1 MRLDIAMI
9 DGGNE
14 PTPITDS
21 PRNAFAAQIAALTPE
36 SVASVPAPTF
46 TQSAKLTEPNSPGL
60 ETIGS
65 SRGLSQDQ
73 IDAQAAVADARANA
87 EETAKMIGGTV
98 DANGMVV
105 MPAKAA
111 RKTYSELTPAERA
124 AMTPEQKLAY
134 IHEDTI
140 ARQAAATAGRI
151 SDPMTDPTHRPTFDT
166 SELPD
171 ELKGM
176 IYYYGWVGG
185 ASSGKWT
192 LYRAVDNAENQAKYG
207 ALAFGGPTQATL
219 NSAVGANALKVQ
231 PQWNQQTGT
240 WYAVDGSGTIAPKG
254 TTSTAPTTSTTTTPT
269 TSTVTKPV
277 TSATTSTATTTSTSS
292 TTTPPNLTL
301 VSTSTDP
308 VTNAVIGYFSD
319 GSQKTLSPGVMS
331 KVETDAYALLKD
343 TFANYGLDSLTPVI
357 EEYMKQNLGP
367 QQAAVQLKQS
377 EPYLTRFKGN
387 QLRIAAGMNALTE
400 SEYLALENSYNS
412 TLQAYGLNGFFGTSR
427 DQEIAGMAKV
437 IGGGVNAAEFT
448 SRVSTVVDR
457 VMNADPNIKKTL
469 TSFYNITDA
478 DLVKYYLDPSKD
490 NLAALNLKTT
500 AAEIGTAATEQG
512 LTTGVTSATALAQA
526 GVTGAQAQKG
536 YATIGQIVPE
546 TQKLSSIYGEA
557 KVGYD
562 QAAAE
567 AEVFGTTGAASAAR
581 KRKQLADLE
590 TQAFQGRSGIQ
601 QQVNPLGKGLQG
613 SF

>member
-1 MRLDIAMI
+1 MRLDLQLT
-9 DGGNE
+9 DGGDTSGENLTTHTE
-14 PTPITDS
+14 
-21 PRNAFAAQIAALTPE
+21 QLAALTPE
-36 SVASVPAPTF
+36 SVANVVANAYIDQSGNATGYNPDMATTMRRASQSAWGSATPAPTP
-46 TQSAKLTEPNSPGL
+46 TP
-60 ETIGS
+60 
-65 SRGLSQDQ
+65 
-73 IDAQAAVADARANA
+73 AV
-87 EETAKMIGGTV
+87 
-98 DANGMVV
+98 
-105 MPAKAA
+105 
-111 RKTYSELTPAERA
+111 RKTYAELTPAERA
-124 AMTPEQKLAY
+124 KMTQEEKLAY

-140 ARQAAATAGRI
+140 ARQAATTAGRM
-151 SDPMTDPTHRPTFDT
+151 SDPMTDPTNRPTFDT

-207 ALAFGGPTQATL
+207 ALAFGGPTQATA

-231 PQWNQQTGT
+231 PRWNAQTGT

-254 TTSTAPTTSTTTTPT
+254 TTSTAPTTTTTP
-269 TSTVTKPV
+269 VTPV
-277 TSATTSTATTTSTSS
+277 TPTTPVTPVTPVTPKSTDNTV
-292 TTTPPNLTL
+292 TPPNLTL

-357 EEYMKQNLGP
+357 EEYMQQNLGP

-387 QLRIAAGMNALTE
+387 QLRIAAGQNALPE
-400 SEYLALENSYNS
+400 NEYLALENKYNEAL
-412 TLQAYGLNGFFGTSR
+412 TQYGLKDYFGADRET
-427 DQEIAGMAKV
+427 QIANMAKV
-437 IGGGVNAAEFT
+437 IGAGVNAPEFA
-448 SRVSTVVDR
+448 SRVQTVVDR
-457 VMNADPNIKKTL
+457 VLNADPNIKTTL
-469 TSFYNITDA
+469 KQFYNITDA
-478 DLVKYYLDPSKD
+478 DLVKYYLDPSKE
-490 NLAALNLKTT
+490 NLASLQLKTT

-512 LTTGVTSATALAQA
+512 LTTSVSSATGLAEA
-526 GVTGAQAQKG
+526 GVTQVTAQKG

-546 TQKLSSIYGEA
+546 AQKISSIYGA
-557 KVGYD
+557 ANIGYD

-567 AEVFGTTGAASAAR
+567 AEVFSTTGAASAAR
-581 KRKQLADLE
+581 KRRQLTDLE
-590 TQAFQGRSGIQ
+590 TQAFQGKSGVN

>member
-1 MRLDIAMI
+1 MLPVMHMMV
-9 DGGNE
+9 DGGNN
-14 PTPITDS
+14 TAST
-21 PRNAFAAQIAALTPE
+21 FAEQLANLTPANIATVSAASKGLADIQVDHANAMAAAGVYIDQSGNATSYNPDMAAAMAGRAPE
-36 SVASVPAPTF
+36 VSTAKPSVAP
-46 TQSAKLTEPNSPGL
+46 
-60 ETIGS
+60 
-65 SRGLSQDQ
+65 
-73 IDAQAAVADARANA
+73 
-87 EETAKMIGGTV
+87 
-98 DANGMVV
+98 
-105 MPAKAA
+105 

-124 AMTPEQKLAY
+124 KMTQEEKLAY

-140 ARQAAATAGRI
+140 ARQAATTAGRM
-151 SDPMTDPTHRPTFDT
+151 SDPMTDPTNRPTFDT

-207 ALAFGGPTQATL
+207 ALAFGGPTQATA

-231 PQWNQQTGT
+231 PQWNQQTGS
-240 WYAVDGSGTIAPKG
+240 WYAPEGSSAIAPSGTATTAPK
-254 TTSTAPTTSTTTTPT
+254 TSTTTPT

-343 TFANYGLDSLTPVI
+343 TFANYGLEKLTPVI
-357 EEYMKQNLGP
+357 EEYMQQNLGP

-387 QLRIAAGMNALTE
+387 QLRIAAGQNALPE
-400 SEYLALENSYNS
+400 SDYLALENKYNEAL
-412 TLQAYGLNGFFGTSR
+412 TQYGLKDYFGPDR
-427 DQEIAGMAKV
+427 DTQIANMAKV
-437 IGGGVNAAEFT
+437 IGAGVNAPEFA
-448 SRVSTVVDR
+448 SRVQTVVDR
-457 VMNADPNIKKTL
+457 VLNADPNIKTTL
-469 TSFYNITDA
+469 RQFYNITDR
-478 DLVKYYLDPSKD
+478 DLVNYYLDPSKE
-490 NLAALNLKTT
+490 NLASLQLKTT

-512 LTTGVTSATALAQA
+512 LTTSVSGATALAEA
-526 GVTGAQAQKG
+526 GVTQAQAQKG
-536 YATIGQIVPE
+536 YATIGEIVPE
-546 TQKLSSIYGEA
+546 AQKISSIYGA
-557 KVGYD
+557 ANIGYD

-567 AEVFGTTGAASAAR
+567 AEIFSTTGAASAAR

-590 TQAFQGRSGIQ
+590 TQAFQGRSGVNNT
-601 QQVNPLGKGLQG
+601 VNPLGKGLQG